1 MHHLF
6 GEYLARLYNPVKIDE
21 VLYIYDRK
29 EGIYTTDTAVL
40 KKAMFDLIPSLKINN
55 KRETMD
61 TFNTLAREGKVNYR
75 YRAVANGILDTKE
88 FKLLDFP
95 PDIVCTSKIPTNYNP
110 DASTEKADKI
120 IGSFVR
126 DDPFKKNLI
135 CEMLGYGLYED
146 KNLIGKFFII
156 VGDKENGKSVFL
168 RYTTNTFGDF
178 NIMSLDLK
186 DLGSRFATTLLRDK
200 IFNLG
205 DDISGNYIDETDVL
219 KKVVTGEKMVVE
231 EKGKQGRS
239 ESYNIALIFTANKTP
254 RVKDPTGAVL
264 RRAMLVIF
272 DNDFSVGSP
281 ARDNKIL
288 QKIKNEEER
297 EGLLKLAV
305 EGLKRLSERGY
316 FEENEETIKN
326 LIDFDFDNNP
336 IKEFD
341 YEMRTLK
348 TDGWYRDKTTKEVY
362 RQYEFWC
369 IENDVRPLSR
379 RNFTKEFKALHKLEI
394 KQKRIEG
401 DIENIFHENETL
413 LS

>member
-1 MHHLF
+1 
-6 GEYLARLYNPVKIDE
+6 
-21 VLYIYDRK
+21 
-29 EGIYTTDTAVL
+29 
-40 KKAMFDLIPSLKINN
+40 
-55 KRETMD
+55 
-61 TFNTLAREGKVNYR
+61 
-75 YRAVANGILDTKE
+75 
-88 FKLLDFP
+88 
-95 PDIVCTSKIPTNYNP
+95 
-110 DASTEKADKI
+110 
-120 IGSFVR
+120 
-126 DDPFKKNLI
+126 
-135 CEMLGYGLYED
+135 
-146 KNLIGKFFII
+146 
-156 VGDKENGKSVFL
+156 
-168 RYTTNTFGDF
+168 
-178 NIMSLDLK
+178 
-186 DLGSRFATTLLRDK
+186 
-200 IFNLG
+200 
-205 DDISGNYIDETDVL
+205 
-219 KKVVTGEKMVVE
+219 
-231 EKGKQGRS
+231 
-239 ESYNIALIFTANKTP
+239 
-254 RVKDPTGAVL
+254 
-264 RRAMLVIF
+264 MLVLF